1 MSPFLVDKSCLTLEV
16 HQTEDTGGAG
26 PVGSHETVDQDRLA
40 ASQAVL
46 HELEERTNK
55 QGQVLQA
62 VSCVSPPESH
72 VEGEVTENTR
82 RKSRSHILIETS
94 TIMGSDYRS
103 GAEKGRQHFM
113 IPNIV
118 LS

>member
-1 MSPFLVDKSCLTLEV
+1 MGDEI
-16 HQTEDTGGAG
+16 
-26 PVGSHETVDQDRLA
+26 ETWPSIKHSKL
-40 ASQAVL
+40 QAVSFL
-46 HELEERTNK
+46 HVLLEERTNK
-55 QGQVLQA
+55 QWQVLQA
-62 VSCVSPPESH
+62 VRCVSPPESH

-82 RKSRSHILIETS
+82 RKSQSHILIETS
-94 TIMGSDYRS
+94 RIMGSDYGS